1 MPHCRT
7 FRLLVVPVLLICCL
21 SGVVGLW
28 GLTVT
33 GVCESNEVCE
43 SDRQCIQARGQKSC
57 CAPLGLRDLF
67 SGIPVCKPMG
77 LRGDRCHIAG
87 DYLPYPLDAPRRF
100 WRCPCADGLS
110 CLAPRGKPHG
120 FRWAQPCHQTPSRL
134 QNPRVTRAVTDGSR
148 SYPKQACSLSEK
160 ATAVC
165 RRLDSHDCREN
176 SIERYHHRHEISL
189 VTKDARPLPVGID
202 DQGALS
208 RRFWSDR

>member
-7 FRLLVVPVLLICCL
+7 SRFLVLPILFICCL

-33 GVCESNEVCE
+33 GVCE

-110 CLAPRGKPHG
+110 CLAPKGSLLGRCDYPHM
-120 FRWAQPCHQTPSRL
+120 R
-134 QNPRVTRAVTDGSR
+134 
-148 SYPKQACSLSEK
+148 
-160 ATAVC
+160 
-165 RRLDSHDCREN
+165 
-176 SIERYHHRHEISL
+176 
-189 VTKDARPLPVGID
+189 
-202 DQGALS
+202 
-208 RRFWSDR
+208 